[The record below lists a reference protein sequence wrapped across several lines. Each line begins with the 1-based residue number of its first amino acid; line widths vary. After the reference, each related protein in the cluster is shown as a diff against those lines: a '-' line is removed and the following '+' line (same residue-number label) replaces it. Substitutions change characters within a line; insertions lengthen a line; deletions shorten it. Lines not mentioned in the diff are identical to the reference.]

1 MKTFISFQVTMV
13 SMCSTKKTD
22 KTLTN
27 FHELH
32 LTEKNVFLKEF
43 RNEVAT
49 KIQNSDKQGST
60 FSDAISSLK
69 INAQS
74 AHDALEDP
82 VTRLLMESG
91 QKFDLFILGWTYND
105 FLLGIAAHFK
115 CPSIVFHTVAT
126 TKSIRDFVASPTA
139 VQNNQ
144 ASAIVHRQ
152 TEITFFKR
160 ISFLWEHAVEFVM
173 MEFYN
178 CFVLRP
184 YYNQHFPATKNYP
197 SFRDVKRN
205 VSLVF
210 VGHHFSQGAI
220 RPTVPN
226 LIEIG
231 GIQIKTEPDPLPP
244 TIEEFLRNATDGA
257 ILFSLGTNVNSV
269 DFASEK
275 LEAILRVFS
284 RLSQKVIWKWD
295 GDVLPR
301 NKSDNVL
308 MAKWLPQ
315 DDILAHPNIRLF
327 ISHCG
332 LGGVTEAL
340 FHGVPILGIPFIYD
354 QHMNANKI
362 AEEGWSIHLP
372 YDNITT
378 DSFSTAVNAMLF
390 NQSYTTKVKE
400 LSKLYRDR
408 PQSALDTAIYWT
420 EYVIR
425 HRGASHLQTPQVQ
438 MNFIQRNSLDVVA
451 FLVLLVFFGYKAIK
465 FLLLRISPAKL
476 IIILA
481 LFIYVDKVYN
491 FLAVDIIVSA
501 MPLQENVDQTLYY
514 VN

>member
-1 MKTFISFQVTMV
+1 MV
-13 SMCSTKKTD
+13 SMCSTKKT
-22 KTLTN
+22 KTIPN

-43 RNEVAT
+43 RNEVAN
-49 KIQNSDKQGST
+49 KIKNSDRQGST

-74 AHDALEDP
+74 AYEALEDP
-82 VTRLLMESG
+82 VTRLLMNSG

-105 FLLGIAAHFK
+105 FLLGLAAHFK

-126 TKSIRDFVASPTA
+126 TKAIRDFVASPTA

-144 ASAIVHRQ
+144 ASAIVHRR
-152 TEITFFKR
+152 TEITFSKR
-160 ISFLWEHAVEFVM
+160 LSFLWEHVVEFFM
-173 MEFYN
+173 AEFYDY
-178 CFVLRP
+178 FVLRP
-184 YYNQHFPATKNYP
+184 YYNQHFPFANNYP
-197 SFRDVKRN
+197 TFGEVKKN

-220 RPTVPN
+220 RPYVPN
-226 LIEIG
+226 LIDIG
-231 GIQIKTEPDPLPP
+231 GIQIKNEPDPLPP
-244 TIEEFLRNATDGA
+244 TIDEFLRNASDHGA
-257 ILFSLGTNVNSV
+257 ILFSLGTNVNSA

-275 LEAILRVFS
+275 LSAILRVFS
-284 RLSQKVIWKWD
+284 RLNQKVIWKWD
-295 GDVLPR
+295 GDEIPR

-308 MAKWLPQ
+308 MEKWVPQ

-372 YDNITT
+372 YDNITV
-378 DSFSTAVNAMLF
+378 DSLSTAVNEMLS
-390 NQSYTTKVKE
+390 NRTYALKVKE

-425 HRGASHLQTPQVQ
+425 HRGAPHMQTPQVK
-438 MNFIQRNSLDVVA
+438 MNFIQRNSLDVLV
-451 FLVLLVFFGYKAIK
+451 FLVLLILFGYKAIK
-465 FLLLRISPAKL
+465 ILLIKVSPSKL
-476 IIILA
+476 IIILG
-481 LFIYVDKVYN
+481 LFIYVDKVYQ
-491 FLAVDIIVSA
+491 FIAVDIIVSA
-501 MPLQENVDQTLYY
+501 MENVDK
-514 VN
+514 N

>member
-1 MKTFISFQVTMV
+1 MV
-13 SMCSTKKTD
+13 SMCSTKSTRG
-22 KTLTN
+22 TVPN

-49 KIQNSDKQGST
+49 KIKNADRQVSS
-60 FSDAISSLK
+60 FSDAISSLR

-74 AHDALEDP
+74 AHEALDDP
-82 VTRLLMESG
+82 VTRFLLNSG

-105 FLLGIAAHFK
+105 FVLGIAAHFK

-126 TKSIRDFVASPTA
+126 TKTIRDFVASPTA

-144 ASAIVHRQ
+144 ASAIVHGR
-152 TEITFFKR
+152 TEITFAKR
-160 ISFLWEHAVEFVM
+160 LSFLWEHAVEFFM
-173 MEFYN
+173 IEFYDY
-178 CFVLRP
+178 FVLRP
-184 YYNQHFPATKNYP
+184 YYNQHFPVGNSYP
-197 SFRDVKRN
+197 SYRDVKRN

-220 RPTVPN
+220 RPHVPN

-231 GIQIKTEPDPLPP
+231 GIQIKNQPDPLPP
-244 TIEEFLRNATDGA
+244 LIDEFLRNASDHGA
-257 ILFSLGTNVNSV
+257 ILFSLGTNVNST
-269 DFASEK
+269 DFASDK

-284 RLSQKVIWKWD
+284 RLPQKVIWKWE
-295 GDVLPR
+295 GDEIPR
-301 NKSDNVL
+301 NKSVNVL
-308 MAKWLPQ
+308 MQKWVPQ
-315 DDILAHPNIRLF
+315 DDILAHPNVRLF

-340 FHGVPILGIPFIYD
+340 FHAKPILGIPFIYD

-372 YDNITT
+372 YDNITL
-378 DSFSTAVNAMLF
+378 DSFASAVSTMLS
-390 NQSYTTKVKE
+390 NQTYTIRVKE

-408 PQSALDTAIYWT
+408 PQTALDTAVYWT

-425 HRGASHLQTPQVQ
+425 HRGAPHLQTPQVQ

-451 FLVLLVFFGYKAIK
+451 FLILLILLGYQAVKI
-465 FLLLRISPAKL
+465 LLLRMSASKL
-476 IIILA
+476 IILIG
-481 LFIYVDKVYN
+481 LFIYVDRVYQ
-491 FLAVDIIVSA
+491 FIAVDIIVSA
-501 MPLQENVDQTLYY
+501 IH
-514 VN
+514 